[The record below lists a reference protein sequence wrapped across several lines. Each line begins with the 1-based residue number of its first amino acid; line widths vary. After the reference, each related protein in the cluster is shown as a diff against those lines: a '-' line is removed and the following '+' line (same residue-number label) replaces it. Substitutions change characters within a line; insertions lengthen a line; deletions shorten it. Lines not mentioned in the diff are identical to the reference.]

1 MNTTLKTHPFLQ
13 TEIHTTFRSH
23 YSTLQAILART
34 LPHLVPPNSLSPHPY
49 IHSLL
54 SLAPLY
60 LSLETSYH
68 SISLRAHQYPSLTI
82 EFFRLFPAG
91 VLRRD
96 RFYNDLATLL
106 GEEGE
111 WRLEVAR
118 ERGSMV
124 EFGER
129 MERAMKSRPHV
140 ILAYAWILYL
150 PLLNAGWVKGQL
162 VAARE
167 RRWRLNP
174 YLLPAER
181 REERG
186 LEVWC
191 FERGA
196 ERMKEEF
203 GRRLGA
209 LEGVISEQQ
218 RKEVLEE
225 ARALLG
231 FCTRLANEVERE
243 VRRMNFRKEG
253 RVEAAVAGSV
263 AIITHELPYW
273 IWAVVMAVAGWVTQ
287 SKGYRFITGKR
298 RQA

>member
-1 MNTTLKTHPFLQ
+1 
-13 TEIHTTFRSH
+13 
-23 YSTLQAILART
+23 
-34 LPHLVPPNSLSPHPY
+34 
-49 IHSLL
+49 
-54 SLAPLY
+54 
-60 LSLETSYH
+60 
-68 SISLRAHQYPSLTI
+68 
-82 EFFRLFPAG
+82 
-91 VLRRD
+91 
-96 RFYNDLATLL
+96 
-106 GEEGE
+106 
-111 WRLEVAR
+111 
-118 ERGSMV
+118 MV

-150 PLLNAGWVKGQL
+150 PLLNAGWVRGQL
-162 VAARE
+162 MAARE

-181 REERG
+181 RAERG

-191 FERGA
+191 FGRG
-196 ERMKEEF
+196 EEGMKEEF

-209 LEGVISEQQ
+209 LEVVLSEEQ

-225 ARALLG
+225 ARTLLG
-231 FCTRLANEVERE
+231 FCTRLAKEVERE
-243 VRRMNFRKEG
+243 VRRMNVRREG
-253 RVEAAVAGSV
+253 RVGAAVAGSI
-263 AIITHELPYW
+263 AMITHELPYW